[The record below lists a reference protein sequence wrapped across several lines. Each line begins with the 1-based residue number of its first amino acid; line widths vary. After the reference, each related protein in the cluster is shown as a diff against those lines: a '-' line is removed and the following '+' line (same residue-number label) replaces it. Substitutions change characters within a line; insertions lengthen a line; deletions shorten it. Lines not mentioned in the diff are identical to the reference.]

1 MATAMKTS
9 TLDQTTPDTSSSADA
24 SISLDGLTQRAR
36 EAASTMTDAAEGLTA
51 RLPDAAT
58 EVDRLIR
65 SSSDDTLRIV
75 TVAAVGVAVGLL
87 VGGAN
92 RLLIL
97 AALIPAAIVG
107 LALSGRRVV

>member
-1 MATAMKTS
+1 MTTATKPS
-9 TLDQTTPDTSSSADA
+9 TLDESASDA
-24 SISLDGLTQRAR
+24 STILSDVTQRAR
-36 EAASTMTDAAEGLTA
+36 EAAGAVGGAATGVSA

-75 TVAAVGVAVGLL
+75 TAGAVGVAVGLL

-92 RLLIL
+92 RLLIV
-97 AALIPAAIVG
+97 AALIPAGVLT
-107 LALSGRRVV
+107 LALSGRRSV